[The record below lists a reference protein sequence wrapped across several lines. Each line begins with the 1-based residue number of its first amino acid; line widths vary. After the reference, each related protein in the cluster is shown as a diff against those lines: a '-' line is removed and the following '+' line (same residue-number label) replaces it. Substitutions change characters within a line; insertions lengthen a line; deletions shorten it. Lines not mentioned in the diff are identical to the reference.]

1 MSLSRKRIVIGIFFK
16 FASFFSM
23 QSLSVCPARITAI
36 CAVNDTMWVGT
47 EEGQVFIYDAVSRM
61 LIEDRHLAVLPGQ
74 GIMSI
79 SHLQANYQVKRGRR
93 LQLVHVAIF
102 RPGSLITRWSE
113 GGALH
118 LVAIFRPGSL
128 ITRWSEGGPCI

>member
-1 MSLSRKRIVIGIFFK
+1 
-16 FASFFSM
+16 M

-47 EEGQVFIYDAVSRM
+47 EEGQVFIYDAVSRI

-79 SHLQANYQVKRGRR
+79 SHLQANYQVERGR
-93 LQLVHVAIF
+93 
-102 RPGSLITRWSE
+102 G
-113 GGALH
+113 LH

-128 ITRWSEGGPCI
+128 ITRWTEGGALHLVAILDQALYMYCIRDNRIQERPRTKST